1 MHQTVLEHTDQ
12 KDGENSVY
20 FRYDKLIGCLH
31 LTWEKALMETGQ
43 TYDCL
48 ILDGRREHEAS
59 LANMALTL

>member
-1 MHQTVLEHTDQ
+1 MV
-12 KDGENSVY
+12 SIVY
-20 FRYDKLIGCLH
+20 TPVMTKNLIGCLH
-31 LTWEKALMETGQ
+31 LTCEKALMETGQ